1 MYTIRHMPNDL
12 HDNTSYAGSAR
23 ELRNNLKQI
32 QANDSHL
39 RLYTQLGQQLFT
51 HGWNPVTANNLLQS
65 MCSLLSAQHA
75 VLAIENTGKLV
86 IYSQIG
92 QTLPTGARVPML
104 GILASMLK
112 NPVHFAV
119 HENKNTQ
126 LWTHGDSSMHE
137 CLIPLAMGQHA
148 KGLIAMSGKKLT
160 LNAAE
165 LDALNAVA
173 GMAAL
178 AISQQQ
184 GPVRSEA
191 DQTILETLTPRER
204 EILALLPTGL
214 SNNELGK
221 KLGIAPGTAK
231 IHVERVLY
239 KLGVKDRTQAAVKA
253 VELGYS
259 SSSS

>member
-1 MYTIRHMPNDL
+1 MYTNRHMPNDL
-12 HDNTSYAGSAR
+12 HSNTDYAGSAR
-23 ELRNNLKQI
+23 DLRNSLKQI

-39 RLYTQLGQQLFT
+39 RLYTQLGQQLFN
-51 HGWNPVTANNLLQS
+51 HGWNPATAGALLQS
-65 MCSLLSAQHA
+65 LCSLLSAQHA

-86 IYSQIG
+86 IYSQLG
-92 QTLPTGARVPML
+92 QTLPAGARVPML

-126 LWTHGDSSMHE
+126 LWTHSDAAMHE
-137 CLIPLAMGQHA
+137 CLIPLAIGKHA
-148 KGLIAMSGKKLT
+148 KGLIGLCGKKLT
-160 LNAAE
+160 LSTPE
-165 LDALNAVA
+165 LEALNAIA

-191 DQTILETLTPRER
+191 DQSILETLTPRER

-214 SNNELGK
+214 SNIELGK